1 MNWVDLL
8 LLVVFAVAVFSG
20 LRRGLIG
27 QLGSLAAVVAA
38 LVSCRIFGDVLT
50 GWFQGLVPEK
60 LDTTPMA
67 TFIPAVASNALVYT
81 AVYYLVKL
89 VAGAAR
95 HTVRL
100 MLMGPLDR
108 VLGVIFA
115 LFKWGLGASL
125 VLNIWLALYPSSTAV
140 RDSTLGGGVAVE
152 SVMELAPWLWGT
164 AGRQLLDHDD
174 DSSGSASVA
183 QTSLSPQLFR

>member
-1 MNWVDLL
+1 MNWVDTLL
-8 LLVVFAVAVFSG
+8 LLVMAVAVFNG

-27 QLGSLAAVVAA
+27 QLGSLAAVVGA
-38 LVSCRIFGDVLT
+38 LLCCRIFGNVLT
-50 GWFQGLVPEK
+50 GWFQGLVPDELSCK
-60 LDTTPMA
+60 GLE
-67 TFIPAVASNALVYT
+67 TFLPAVASNAVVYA
-81 AVYYLVKL
+81 AVYYLIKL
-89 VAGAAR
+89 VAGALR

-125 VLNIWLALYPSSTAV
+125 VLNMWLVLFPSSPSV
-140 RDSTLGGGVAVE
+140 KESTLGGGVAVE

-164 AGRQLLDHDD
+164 AGRQMLDRDCRD
-174 DSSGSASVA
+174 GSNTL
-183 QTSLSPQLFR
+183 TSELVI